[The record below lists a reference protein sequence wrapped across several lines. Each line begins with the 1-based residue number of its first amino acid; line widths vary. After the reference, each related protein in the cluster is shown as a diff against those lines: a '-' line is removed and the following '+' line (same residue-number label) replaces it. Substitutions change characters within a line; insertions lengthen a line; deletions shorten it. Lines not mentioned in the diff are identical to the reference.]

1 MSKKYFNVPY
11 YGKTDHYK
19 KTSSIMN
26 NIDHLDQLKE
36 NYSELILEPTDISF
50 DDTPVTSS
58 VFKNA
63 MVTLSIKELNDI
75 QAKAKLSEQLQIQ
88 LDELREE
95 IEMLKQENKELQE
108 MMDK

>member
-1 MSKKYFNVPY
+1 
-11 YGKTDHYK
+11 
-19 KTSSIMN
+19 MN
-26 NIDHLDQLKE
+26 NIDHLDHLKE

-58 VFKNA
+58 VFKNT

-88 LDELREE
+88 LEELKEE
-95 IEMLKQENKELQE
+95 IAMLKQENKELQE